1 MPHSVFLGVVV
12 LFSSGCRCGVGFV
25 FLFVVSC
32 FHFSV
37 PISGWFFVVFF
48 YTWISIN
55 LDAKIHEN
63 FAKILRNFDKN
74 FDKIFTKFCY
84 SSKKREKKNK
94 IVRGSRSV
102 WNYEP

>member
-1 MPHSVFLGVVV
+1 MPHSVFLDVVV

-32 FHFSV
+32 FHFYV

-55 LDAKIHEN
+55 LDAKIYEN
-63 FAKILRNFDKN
+63 FTKIWVNL
-74 FDKIFTKFCY
+74 ILTKF
-84 SSKKREKKNK
+84 
-94 IVRGSRSV
+94 
-102 WNYEP
+102 

>member
-1 MPHSVFLGVVV
+1 MQKNQTIPTVTTSKYSGKCDWEMPHSVFLDVVV

-37 PISGWFFVVFF
+37 PISGWFFIVFF

-55 LDAKIHEN
+55 LDAKIHGN
-63 FAKILRNFDKN
+63 FAKI
-74 FDKIFTKFCY
+74 
-84 SSKKREKKNK
+84 
-94 IVRGSRSV
+94 
-102 WNYEP
+102 